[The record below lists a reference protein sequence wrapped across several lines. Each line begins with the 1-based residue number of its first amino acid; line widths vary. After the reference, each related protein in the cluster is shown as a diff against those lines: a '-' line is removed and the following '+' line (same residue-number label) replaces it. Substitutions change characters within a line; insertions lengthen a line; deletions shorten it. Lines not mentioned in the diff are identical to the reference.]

1 MMIQILVSIVIAIII
16 TKTAIRFRKN
26 EISARLF
33 IFWIL
38 FWLLA
43 ALLFWMPEL
52 SQYVADLLEVGRGVD
67 AILYISLVILF
78 YLMFKIFN
86 RFERMEREITKLVRE
101 TAILDAHKPETDNNK
116 PAEQDE

>member
-1 MMIQILVSIVIAIII
+1 MTIQIIISIVIAFIVA
-16 TKTAIRFRKN
+16 KTAARYRKK
-26 EISARLF
+26 EISTRLF
-33 IFWIL
+33 VFWVL

-78 YLMFKIFN
+78 YFMFKIFN

-101 TAILDAHKPETDNNK
+101 TAILNAEKPENSDEQNK
-116 PAEQDE
+116 

>member
-1 MMIQILVSIVIAIII
+1 MMIQVLVSIVIALILF
-16 TKTAIRFRKN
+16 KTAARYRKK
-26 EISARLF
+26 EISPRLF
-33 IFWIL
+33 GFWVL

-67 AILYISLVILF
+67 AVLYISLVILF

-101 TAILDAHKPETDNNK
+101 IAILDADKPEKNR
-116 PAEQDE
+116 EQE